1 MFAEGFTPVVE
12 SSRQVQTAQK
22 DPNFF
27 EGFGH
32 KRSRTIEIDWAIWS
46 F

>member
-27 EGFGH
+27 KGFGH